1 MLEGSHISPY
11 PHNLQRAKELIRASG
26 INNLT
31 LELYTRDDG
40 SGGLFKRTEK
50 LVVEDLKAAGF
61 NINLHSIPSAEFIRT
76 NAYQKSDIFISRWTA
91 DTGDQDNFLR
101 PNFTEDSNDNFS
113 SYFNP
118 EVIQLLEDAKQMV
131 NPTKRAK
138 MYCELA
144 EIIHEDAPWAFLF
157 HPKNGIAYQKNI
169 GGANLN
175 AISVVRYD
183 QFFMKSI

>member
-1 MLEGSHISPY
+1 
-11 PHNLQRAKELIRASG
+11 
-26 INNLT
+26 
-31 LELYTRDDG
+31 
-40 SGGLFKRTEK
+40 
-50 LVVEDLKAAGF
+50 
-61 NINLHSIPSAEFIRT
+61 
-76 NAYQKSDIFISRWTA
+76 
-91 DTGDQDNFLR
+91 
-101 PNFTEDSNDNFS
+101 
-113 SYFNP
+113 
-118 EVIQLLEDAKQMV
+118 MV

-157 HPKNGIAYQKNI
+157 HPKNGIAYHKNI